1 MMNMPRWKIAS
12 ILGVCLLGLIICL
25 PNFVSRDSISKWPGI
40 VPHRQ
45 VSLGL
50 DLQGGGYFLLE
61 VGIKP
66 VLDEQLNSIADALR
80 GELRKA
86 QIRFSDVEVKDG
98 TITIVLRDAKD
109 APAAADLARKQDSN
123 LGVTTQPDGLSIRAA
138 FTEVALR
145 DKQKQ
150 IVEQSI
156 EIIRRRIDESGTKE
170 LTVQRQGAD
179 RILLQVPGLKDPSEV
194 TKYIDKQAKLEFRL
208 VNENVSITEANLNGV
223 PPNSEIVENAEKT
236 SNGPPRYVLYKR
248 VIVGGD
254 SLTNASPQS
263 DQNRWIVNFRFDS
276 AGGRR
281 FCQATTENVHKALAI
296 VLDKKVISAPVIQT
310 AICGGSGQITGNYTA
325 QSATDLAL
333 LLRAGALPASLTIV
347 EQSTVGPDLGADSI
361 RAGIISIAV
370 AFALVVVYMVLAYGL
385 FGLFADIALIFN
397 LIITLA
403 IMSLLEATLTLPG
416 IAGLLLSLGMS
427 VDANVLINERIR
439 EETKLGRS
447 PISAIDA
454 GFNRAFST
462 IIDAN
467 VTTLL
472 KMFLLFML
480 GSGAVKGFAVT
491 IGLGILCSMFTA
503 LVLVRMMIGLWYRW
517 RRPAAL
523 NV

>member
-1 MMNMPRWKIAS
+1 MMNMPRWKIAL
-12 ILGVCLLGLIICL
+12 ILGVCLLGLLVAL
-25 PNFVSRDSISKWPGI
+25 PNFFPRDTVAKWPGFI
-40 VPHRQ
+40 PHRQ
-45 VSLGL
+45 VNLGL

-66 VLDEQLNSIADALR
+66 VIDEQLNAIGDSVRSD
-80 GELRKA
+80 LRKA
-86 QIRFSDVEVKDG
+86 QIRFTDVDVKDG
-98 TITIVLRDAKD
+98 RVLVTLRDPKD
-109 APAAADLARKQDSN
+109 VAAAADIVRRIDNN
-123 LGVTTQPDGLSIRAA
+123 LTVTTPPDNSIVAV
-138 FTEVALR
+138 FGEVAIR
-145 DKQKQ
+145 EKQKQ

-170 LTVQRQGAD
+170 LTVQRQGTD
-179 RILLQVPGLKDPSEV
+179 RILLQVPGLKDPAEIL
-194 TKYIDKQAKLEFRL
+194 KYLGQAKLEFRL
-208 VNENVSITEANLNGV
+208 VNDNVSPTEAGVTGV
-223 PPNSEIVENAEKT
+223 PPNSEILPNADRT
-236 SNGPPRYVLYKR
+236 PGSPAQYVLYKR
-248 VIVGGD
+248 IVVGGE
-254 SLTNASPQS
+254 SLTSASPQN
-263 DQNRWIVNFRFDS
+263 DQGRWLIQFRFDS
-276 AGGRR
+276 AGGRK
-281 FCQATTENVHKALAI
+281 FCQATTDNVHKQLAI

-310 AICGGSGQITGNYTA
+310 AICGGTGQITGNYTA

-333 LLRAGALPASLTIV
+333 LLRAGALPASLTVV

-361 RAGIISIAV
+361 QAGIISIAV
-370 AFALVVVYMVLAYGL
+370 AAGLVVVYMIMAYGL

-462 IIDAN
+462 ILDAN

-480 GSGAVKGFAVT
+480 GTGAVKGFAVT

-503 LVLVRMMIGLWYRW
+503 LVLVRLMINLWFRW
-517 RRPAAL
+517 RRPAVL
-523 NV
+523 PV

>member
-1 MMNMPRWKIAS
+1 MNMPRWKIAL
-12 ILGVCLLGLIICL
+12 ILGVCLLGVLLCL
-25 PNFVSRDSISKWPGI
+25 PNFFSRDEVAKWPGF

-61 VGIKP
+61 VGIKS
-66 VLDEQLNSIADALR
+66 VIDEQLNSIGESLR
-80 GELRKA
+80 GDLRKA
-86 QIRFSDVEVKDG
+86 QIRFTDLDVKDG
-98 TITIVLRDAKD
+98 AIVIVLREPKD
-109 APAAADLARKQDSN
+109 AAAAADILRKLDNNLA
-123 LGVTTQPDGLSIRAA
+123 VTTEADSSIRAT
-138 FTEVALR
+138 FSEVALR

-170 LTVQRQGAD
+170 LTVQRQGTD
-179 RILLQVPGLKDPSEV
+179 RILLQVPGLKDPSEIL
-194 TKYIDKQAKLEFRL
+194 KYLQVAKLEFHL
-208 VNENVSITEANLNGV
+208 VNDNVSLAEANLKGV
-223 PPNSEIVENAEKT
+223 PPTSEIVPNAEKDRYAGAPT
-236 SNGPPRYVLYKR
+236 HYVLYKR
-248 VIVGGD
+248 IVVGGD
-254 SLTNASPQS
+254 SLTNASPQN
-263 DQNRWIVNFRFDS
+263 DQGRWLVSFRFDS

-281 FCQATTENVHKALAI
+281 FCQATTENVHRQLAI
-296 VLDKKVISAPVIQT
+296 VLDRKVISAPTIQT
-310 AICGGSGQITGNYTA
+310 AICGGSGQITGSYTA

-333 LLRAGALPASLTIV
+333 LLRAGALPASLNII

-361 RAGIISIAV
+361 RAGVISIVV
-370 AFALVVVYMVLAYGL
+370 AAGLVVIYMVLAYGL

-397 LIITLA
+397 LVITLA
-403 IMSLLEATLTLPG
+403 IMSLLQATLTLPG
-416 IAGLLLSLGMS
+416 IAGLLLTLGMS

-439 EETKLGRS
+439 EEVKLGRS

-454 GFNRAFST
+454 GFSRAFST
-462 IIDAN
+462 IFDAN

-480 GSGAVKGFAVT
+480 GTGAVKGFAVT

-503 LVLVRMMIGLWYRW
+503 LVLVRMMINLWFRW

-523 NV
+523 VV